1 MKNEFWE
8 NFIDGFIL
16 CGLSFSA
23 VFTFVLIYLAYL
35 K

>member
-8 NFIDGFIL
+8 NLIEGFVL
-16 CGLSFSA
+16 CLLSFSI
-23 VFTFVLIYLAYL
+23 VFTFVLFYLIFL